1 MRHIRSKSQHIR
13 GRSSSCVPQCIQSI
27 GQKEHAYKKNMPEYS
42 HILFEGVL
50 QKRGKHL
57 NMMQA
62 RFCVIREN
70 CLYIYK
76 SNSDALPY
84 RLIFLLGM
92 QIEDELNIYR
102 GKNDKS
108 INHQLFGLHIFKKN
122 ESAQGA
128 QEQVFQFYHRNNN
141 IIQEWIYQLKLAS
154 RSFTFDSQYNY
165 GRKLGSGKFS
175 TVFQCRKKNTQEIL
189 AVKVID
195 KRVLSKKEMEYLK
208 SEVHISRL
216 IRHPRIVEMKEIYE
230 DENRMYLVMEQVNG
244 GELSQFIDACLKE
257 KDVALIMYQLLEAV
271 DHFHSCGIVHRDL
284 KPENIL
290 I

>member
-1 MRHIRSKSQHIR
+1 
-13 GRSSSCVPQCIQSI
+13 
-27 GQKEHAYKKNMPEYS
+27 MPEYS

-108 INHQLFGLHIFKKN
+108 INH
-122 ESAQGA
+122 
-128 QEQVFQFYHRNNN
+128 
-141 IIQEWIYQLKLAS
+141 
-154 RSFTFDSQYNY
+154 
-165 GRKLGSGKFS
+165 
-175 TVFQCRKKNTQEIL
+175 
-189 AVKVID
+189 
-195 KRVLSKKEMEYLK
+195 
-208 SEVHISRL
+208 
-216 IRHPRIVEMKEIYE
+216 
-230 DENRMYLVMEQVNG
+230 
-244 GELSQFIDACLKE
+244 
-257 KDVALIMYQLLEAV
+257 
-271 DHFHSCGIVHRDL
+271 
-284 KPENIL
+284 
-290 I
+290 